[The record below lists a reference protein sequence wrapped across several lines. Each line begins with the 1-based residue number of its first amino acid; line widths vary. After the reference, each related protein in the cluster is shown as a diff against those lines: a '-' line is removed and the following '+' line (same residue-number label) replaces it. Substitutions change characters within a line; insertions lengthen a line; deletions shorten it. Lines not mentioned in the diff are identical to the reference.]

1 MEDII
6 ARYRNERQ
14 DLHEKFTPGKDIAS
28 DKVSTQDLVHLLGYY
43 RFVWLCIYAQTI
55 KFCPLDAYDC

>member
-28 DKVSTQDLVHLLGYY
+28 DKVSTQDLHLTFTDSYSFACTLIVLFFHKTGKI
-43 RFVWLCIYAQTI
+43 FS
-55 KFCPLDAYDC
+55 